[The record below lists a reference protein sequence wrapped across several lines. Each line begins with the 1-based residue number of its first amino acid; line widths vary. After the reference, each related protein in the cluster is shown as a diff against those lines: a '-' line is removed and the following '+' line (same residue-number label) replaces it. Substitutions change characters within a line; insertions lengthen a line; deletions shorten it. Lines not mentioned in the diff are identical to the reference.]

1 MMPRLDNK
9 ASIPLGFVR
18 EKARHMSRQPSQ
30 ASSRM
35 SMILLGNDSWELFEG
50 IPKHYSLRTRVRM
63 KLRYSNVGLAWEL
76 FQTLFAILVS
86 VLYVVQTYK
95 PELNTNKFDLAALG
109 VFSLDYLL
117 NFYCCENRLQ
127 FVISFT
133 AIVDSITILPAV
145 LDRLTND
152 EGNSTNS
159 SGVSSSSFPFLRFI
173 RVLRLLRLTRL
184 IRAVGSHSI
193 SAVHKQI
200 HTIMLLI
207 TCIVFISAGIFHA
220 IESTNRLPT
229 DPQLTF
235 GEALYFL
242 LVTMATVGY
251 GDIAPLTS
259 GGKAVAATVIVISF
273 TVIPR
278 EIARLNQLVALQSQ
292 FRRFFQP
299 TVGNPH
305 ILVVGHVA
313 DPRTL
318 LDFFRELYHPDRILL
333 NSDNPGSKSQVND
346 PPCVL
351 MGPNEPSEAII
362 NLLDHPILQNR
373 VTFIKGSVMSEEDL
387 CRVGADS
394 ARACFVLVPKFAD
407 DVQRVDADTVLRL
420 LSIRNYNT
428 DLEVYTQIVSPT
440 YSHYINDVDA
450 DHVLCLDQ
458 IKLSLLAKSCICPG
472 LVTLV
477 SNMFRSSAL
486 TTTRGVY
493 TGWEKEY
500 VEGLALEV
508 YATKLPADFF
518 GLPFTDACSVL
529 YRCTHG
535 EVILLGVYEPH
546 NTPVAAR
553 AEPPPQGAGLPTLK
567 VHAMRP
573 RSGLQGQRASDSS
586 RMYINPGRTL
596 LMTAGQIVYVLS
608 ESKKLTQTTA
618 ISQHLKTWLV
628 AGNTMPLP
636 HRSCS
641 VPPLHSRPDGAAITE
656 TREADVG
663 DVLLPEITEAAEQA
677 SGERDVLIEN
687 AVHPVTRRA
696 IENHII
702 VVTDLDAV
710 TMQSF
715 MRLLR
720 LPHHTPGSSEY
731 HTVLFLSWTK
741 SPALAV
747 ARRAL
752 QDYDDAFIMLAAGD
766 SRAEFLRANILRA
779 ARCVL
784 LSDKSSVSQLDGET
798 IDSHTIFHYLAIL
811 SIQSEF
817 GMDTT
822 SGLMPIVELSI
833 PGTMKILDT
842 ALQKRTVRSYL
853 HRQKMEA
860 YLRAVRAEGNAH
872 AGDSESDAQAQAPAG
887 KRRGLHRS
895 WTKKIARQIA
905 LQDSTMKLRKRMLLR
920 HSSIRRE
927 HDTAS
932 HKAGFDSNVSA
943 LLPFF
948 AAGYAFADDI
958 FDNMLCQS
966 FYTPGLIRFTYA
978 LLFTENGR
986 PPRRFGSASIG
997 PRQAPSGA
1005 GDMPPQWIPDAVSD
1019 DDERDDDDDDD
1030 SGDDADVACRAK
1042 HRGVVASSIVQ
1053 FPVPPTL
1060 VGRTF
1065 GELFSHLLKKED
1077 VVAIGLFRGSGVAFS
1092 LPYVAAGPGMD
1103 TTLVKDDLVFALA
1116 QPESADRLKPS
1127 RKAPPRAHQHPRAP
1141 SAAAHT
1147 SPSSPSRSVVQPPT
1161 RTHEPDELADSA
1173 ELRRTIER
1181 LVLQTR

>member
-1 MMPRLDNK
+1 M
-9 ASIPLGFVR
+9 
-18 EKARHMSRQPSQ
+18 
-30 ASSRM
+30 
-35 SMILLGNDSWELFEG
+35 
-50 IPKHYSLRTRVRM
+50 
-63 KLRYSNVGLAWEL
+63 
-76 FQTLFAILVS
+76 
-86 VLYVVQTYK
+86 
-95 PELNTNKFDLAALG
+95 
-109 VFSLDYLL
+109 
-117 NFYCCENRLQ
+117 
-127 FVISFT
+127 
-133 AIVDSITILPAV
+133 
-145 LDRLTND
+145 
-152 EGNSTNS
+152 
-159 SGVSSSSFPFLRFI
+159 
-173 RVLRLLRLTRL
+173 
-184 IRAVGSHSI
+184 
-193 SAVHKQI
+193 

-207 TCIVFISAGIFHA
+207 TCIVFISAGVFHA

-229 DPQLTF
+229 DPPLTF

-259 GGKAVAATVIVISF
+259 GGKAVAAAVIVISF

-278 EIARLNQLVALQSQ
+278 ELARLNQLVALQSQ

-313 DPRTL
+313 DPRAL

-333 NSDNPGSKSQVND
+333 DRDDASGGSSQVTD

-351 MGPNEPSEAII
+351 MGPDEPSEAII

-394 ARACFVLVPKFAD
+394 ARACFVLVPKFTD
-407 DVQRVDADTVLRL
+407 NPQRVDADTVLRL

-440 YSHYINDVDA
+440 YSNYINDVDA

-458 IKLSLLAKSCICPG
+458 VKLGLLAKSCICPG

-486 TTTRGVY
+486 TATRGVF

-508 YATKLPADFF
+508 YATKLPTDFF
-518 GLPFTDACSVL
+518 GLTFTDACAVL
-529 YRCTHG
+529 YQCTHG

-546 NTPVAAR
+546 DAAVSPR
-553 AEPPPQGAGLPTLK
+553 AQTGGSTAPPPPMATGLPHLK
-567 VHAMRP
+567 VQAMPP
-573 RSGLQGQRASDSS
+573 RRSLGHGARASDSS
-586 RMYINPGRTL
+586 RMYINPGSTL

-618 ISQHLKTWLV
+618 ISQHLKTWLI

-636 HRSCS
+636 LATPPPPRSAS
-641 VPPLHSRPDGAAITE
+641 VTPLHAPRNNSNNNVDTESETE
-656 TREADVG
+656 TDTRGVHVAIGANASDDTAREV
-663 DVLLPEITEAAEQA
+663 VVE
-677 SGERDVLIEN
+677 S

-741 SPALAV
+741 SPALAI

-752 QDYDDAFIMLAAGD
+752 QGYDDAFIMLAAGD

-842 ALQKRTVRSYL
+842 ALKKRTVRSFL

-860 YLRAVRAEGNAH
+860 YLRATRPGDGDAQT
-872 AGDSESDAQAQAPAG
+872 GDSDSDSLGG
-887 KRRGLHRS
+887 KRHRLRRG

-905 LQDSTMKLRKRMLLR
+905 QQDSTMKLRKRMLAR
-920 HSSIRRE
+920 HSTIRRE

-986 PPRRFGSASIG
+986 PPRRFGSSSTPSPSVLRPNAASTASND
-997 PRQAPSGA
+997 PLAH
-1005 GDMPPQWIPDAVSD
+1005 WIPDAASD
-1019 DDERDDDDDDD
+1019 DEDRYDDD
-1030 SGDDADVACRAK
+1030 SCDDGETDPRARD
-1042 HRGVVASSIVQ
+1042 RGIVASSIVQ
-1053 FPVPPTL
+1053 FPVPSSMA
-1060 VGRTF
+1060 GRSF
-1065 GELFSHLLKKED
+1065 GELFSHLLKTED
-1077 VVAIGLFRGSGVAFS
+1077 VVAIGLFRGCGVAFS
-1092 LPYVAAGPGMD
+1092 LPYVAAGPAMD
-1103 TTLVKDDLVFALA
+1103 TTLAKDDLVFALA
-1116 QPESADRLKPS
+1116 QPASADRLKPS
-1127 RKAPPRAHQHPRAP
+1127 RKAPPRLHREHHRSSTATIQQHA
-1141 SAAAHT
+1141 T
-1147 SPSSPSRSVVQPPT
+1147 SPRSVVALHPK
-1161 RTHEPDELADSA
+1161 RTHQTAEQAEAAD
-1173 ELRRTIER
+1173 LQRTIER